1 MNNNEFDVKI
11 FNLYMYFLSVEI
23 MFLIVYCLSMKYLFA
38 AEIYQWCK
46 SLHRVK
52 NNFQEHYNVNGKF
65 CFFSF
70 IYLLIEVLSCLK

>member
-1 MNNNEFDVKI
+1 M
-11 FNLYMYFLSVEI
+11 
-23 MFLIVYCLSMKYLFA
+23 IVYCLCMKYLFA

-52 NNFQEHYNVNGKF
+52 NNFQEHYIVDGKF

-70 IYLLIEVLSCLK
+70 IYLLIEVLSCLKRRVFEAHSVYLRYTGSL